1 MRPSAAEALKAA
13 IRRSLPIVGAL
24 VLIGIVAVNAVK
36 QIQGARYSATA
47 RVYHTSFDL
56 SAALA
61 QIDPGF
67 VDPERTIETARSLA
81 ASPEPYDRAGRRVGE
96 DGGELQASTEVTAD
110 GDSDI
115 IGFTTTTDDADRS
128 VRAVNAIAD
137 AYVDWRADIQ
147 GRNVTRAI
155 SQLEAELGPRRA
167 TELSSRTISTA

>member
-81 ASPEPYDRAGRRVGE
+81 ASPEPHDRAGRRAGE
-96 DGGELQASTEVTAD
+96 DGGELQAPRRSPRTATRT
-110 GDSDI
+110 SSASRRRP
-115 IGFTTTTDDADRS
+115 TTPTDRS
-128 VRAVNAIAD
+128 APSTRSLTHMSTGAPTSRA
-137 AYVDWRADIQ
+137 
-147 GRNVTRAI
+147 
-155 SQLEAELGPRRA
+155 A
-167 TELSSRTISTA
+167 T